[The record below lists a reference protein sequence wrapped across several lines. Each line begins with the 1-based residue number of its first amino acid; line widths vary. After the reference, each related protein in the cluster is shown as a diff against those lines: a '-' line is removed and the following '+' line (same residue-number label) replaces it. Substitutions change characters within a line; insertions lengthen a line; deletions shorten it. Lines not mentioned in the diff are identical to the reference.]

1 MSTTEYI
8 KNPDFLIKKLKE
20 WATIQPDKVFAL
32 LKADS
37 STRLLSDIAM
47 EREKWRLL

>member
-20 WATIQPDKVFAL
+20 WATIQPDKVFC
-32 LKADS
+32 S
-37 STRLLSDIAM
+37 SQSRLIH
-47 EREKWRLL
+47 